1 MDRIPPQNLDAE
13 KAVLGALLLDP
24 DAFDTVLGILTPDD
38 FYADSH
44 RVIYQAMLE
53 LEQKG
58 TPVDIITL
66 TDLLKSQAGL
76 EKAGGAAAVASLA
89 DTVASAVGIE
99 HWAHVVREKAIL
111 RKVISEANKIVEEAY
126 TEPEDV
132 EQFLSAS
139 EDKFLEVSR
148 ERADQG
154 YVALPELLHSGIKM
168 LEDFARRKELISGV
182 PSGFDDLDKMTS
194 GFQKQELIII
204 AGRPSMGKSAL
215 ALNICQNAAINFGK
229 TSAFFSLEM
238 SKENLLIRLLSA
250 EAKVEQQK
258 LRTGWSS
265 SEDWGRLIRAADK
278 LHNAKIFIDD
288 SSSLNVLQIKS
299 SARRIM
305 HDNKG
310 LDMVVIDYMQ
320 LITPAS
326 FGKRRSLSREQEVSE
341 ISRSLKAMAK
351 ELHIPVIALSQLS
364 RAVEHR
370 DDKRPR
376 LADLRESG
384 AIEQDA
390 DVVMFVHRPGM
401 YNIGGERDRSGEK
414 KNFDYNPYAT
424 NEEGPDRDISDDRI
438 CELIVGKQRNGP
450 TGIVT
455 LHFFKEQS
463 RFANRDVRYEKEQ
476 VPEIP

>member
-1 MDRIPPQNLDAE
+1 MDRIPPQNLEAE
-13 KAVLGALLLDP
+13 RAVLGALLIDP
-24 DAFDTVLGILTPDD
+24 DAFDSVLGILTPDD

-44 RVIYQAMLE
+44 RIIYQAMLE

-66 TDLLKSQAGL
+66 TDLLKSQASL
-76 EKAGGAAAVASLA
+76 EKVGGAAVVASLA
-89 DTVASAVGIE
+89 DSVASAVGIE
-99 HWAHVVREKAIL
+99 HWAQRVREKAIL
-111 RKVISEANKIVEEAY
+111 RKVIAEASKIAEEAY

-132 EQFLSAS
+132 EAFLSAS

-148 ERADQG
+148 ERAEQG

-182 PSGFDDLDKMTS
+182 PSGYDDLDKMTS

-215 ALNICQNAAINFGK
+215 ALNIAENAAILHGK
-229 TSAFFSLEM
+229 TVAFFSLEM
-238 SKENLLIRLLSA
+238 SKEQLLIRLIAS
-250 EAKVEQQK
+250 EAKINQTN
-258 LRTGWSS
+258 LRTGFSS
-265 SEDWGRLIRAADK
+265 QNDWDSVIRVAGK
-278 LHNAKIFIDD
+278 LSKAKIFIDD

-310 LDMVVIDYMQ
+310 LDLVVIDYMQ

-326 FGKRRSLSREQEVSE
+326 FGKRRSTNREQEVSE

-351 ELHIPVIALSQLS
+351 ELKIPVIALSQLS

-384 AIEQDA
+384 AIEQDS

-414 KNFDYNPYAT
+414 KNFEYNPYAT
-424 NEEGPDRDISDDRI
+424 NEEGPDRDISDDKI
-438 CELIVGKQRNGP
+438 CELIIGKQRNGP

-463 RFANRDVRYEKEQ
+463 RFASRDVRYEREQ
-476 VPEIP
+476 VPQIP